1 MSDDVASAHPY
12 PPRQPLAAQP
22 NGASKPPRSDP
33 WDSQARYYDD
43 EYGHLASNPVQEL
56 SRTGSGEIGASG
68 SDPDS
73 ALEYYKSPD
82 GKIEAV
88 AKGKGAK
95 KGAKKAG
102 WTALEKDQNNWIHR
116 DKLKEI
122 EIREMEEAGFKVG
135 RSSRSNSRTQ
145 GARRA
150 SRDRTNSEA
159 TEPTT
164 NGDDRVSNRRIISPI
179 PMETE
184 DEEASAGRPSWGDLR
199 TPEEIAAERE
209 QYAAR
214 NNNVIRP
221 STSRIPIAKTSP
233 LPVPHTFV
241 ERDQPLPRSRNGS
254 GNWDTDALA
263 MNGARVRS
271 GSVSS
276 HVLLDDPGAW
286 DEPQQSPRKGNFSMP
301 KSPTSGSSPK
311 AKTPGKLAPTSGGR
325 KASAQKAGAK
335 PRVPSATSP
344 VKRPGTSG
352 GSLSRPGTSHRP
364 EGEAPW
370 IATMY
375 KPDPRLPP
383 EEQIIPTHAKRM
395 QQEQWETEG
404 RVASMYDKD
413 FNMLN
418 TDDFKDKRA
427 SPVQPIDIRQA
438 QEDQTWPL
446 PSPTKPSTERIDTSI
461 KSPTL
466 EQGGYKLTPTI
477 PQSPRVPSRNSERH
491 LAPSISSKP
500 PQTIRVPEPPVGTEK
515 EPEKKG
521 CCCIVM

>member
-1 MSDDVASAHPY
+1 MADDIASARPY
-12 PPRQPLAAQP
+12 PAHQPLAAQP

-33 WDSQARYYDD
+33 WASQTQFPND
-43 EYGHLASNPVQEL
+43 EHAQLSQNPVQEL
-56 SRTGSGEIGASG
+56 SRTASGEAGANG

-73 ALEYYKSPD
+73 AVDYYKTPNGAG
-82 GKIEAV
+82 GK
-88 AKGKGAK
+88 AKGKK
-95 KGAKKAG
+95 KGARKPG
-102 WTALEKDQNNWIHR
+102 WNALEKDENNWIHR

-122 EIREMEEAGFKVG
+122 EIREMEEAGFRVG
-135 RSSRSNSRTQ
+135 RSSRSNSRSQ
-145 GARRA
+145 GGRHRA
-150 SRDRTNSEA
+150 NSELTDTSPNGEDRTD
-159 TEPTT
+159 TR
-164 NGDDRVSNRRIISPI
+164 RVISPI
-179 PMETE
+179 PSELE
-184 DEEASAGRPSWGDLR
+184 DEDVRPGRPSWGDLR

-214 NNNVIRP
+214 NTHIIRP
-221 STSRIPIAKTSP
+221 STSRIPVAKTSP
-233 LPVPHTFV
+233 LPVPHNFV

-254 GNWDTDALA
+254 GNWDLDALA
-263 MNGARVRS
+263 ANGARVRS

-276 HVLLDDPGAW
+276 QILLDDPAAW
-286 DEPQQSPRKGNFSMP
+286 DELQQSPRKSNFSTP
-301 KSPTSGSSPK
+301 KSPTSGSPPK
-311 AKTPGKLAPTSGGR
+311 AKTPGKPTPTSGKR
-325 KASAQKAGAK
+325 NVSAQKTGPK
-335 PRVPSATSP
+335 PRVSSATSP

-352 GSLSRPGTSHRP
+352 GSMSRPGTSHRP

-404 RVASMYDKD
+404 KVASIYDKD

-418 TDDFKDKRA
+418 THDFKDKRA
-427 SPVQPIDIRQA
+427 SQISQIQPIDIKQA

-446 PSPTKPSTERIDTSI
+446 PSPTKPPTERVESSV

-477 PQSPRVPSRNSERH
+477 PQSPRVPSRNSERQT
-491 LAPSISSKP
+491 AP
-500 PQTIRVPEPPVGTEK
+500 TIAPNPTKTTRIPEPPEETEK
-515 EPEKKG
+515 EKEKKG